1 MPKGQPFAAS
11 NESEPEPDVAIVPS
25 GNYVDRH
32 PDRALLIIEV
42 AESSPAYDRE
52 TKAPI
57 YAASGVPE
65 YWIVDVAGRAVE
77 VHAGSDG
84 QRILECAPRARGR
97 HSEPVRLRR
106 HRDRRDRCC
115 ALALLQVDWTPP
127 SAWGAVRGSKSAA
140 PPHRW
145 RSAGTDRPSAVASM
159 QRQQRSFVWS
169 GFVEPSLL
177 GMQRECASS

>member
-42 AESSPAYDRE
+42 AESSLAYDRE

-84 QRILECAPRARGR
+84 QRYSSARRARAGDTL
-97 HSEPVRLRR
+97 S
-106 HRDRRDRCC
+106 
-115 ALALLQVDWTPP
+115 P
-127 SAWGAVRGSKSAA
+127 SAFADIVIAVIDVV
-140 PPHRW
+140 P
-145 RSAGTDRPSAVASM
+145 
-159 QRQQRSFVWS
+159 
-169 GFVEPSLL
+169 
-177 GMQRECASS
+177 